1 MTGRYEC
8 GAWLD
13 APFPSNPF
21 FDESAAAT
29 SCGLRWDRVVP
40 TAVGKVGVAEGG
52 DEFSR
57 RKKGCCRALNGLIL
71 ESGS

>member
-1 MTGRYEC
+1 MTDRYEC
-8 GAWLD
+8 VAWLD
-13 APFPSNPF
+13 APPPSNPF
-21 FDESAAAT
+21 FAESAVAT
-29 SCGLRWDRVVP
+29 SCGPLWDSVVP

-57 RKKGCCRALNGLIL
+57 LKKGCCRALNGFIL